1 MKKGDYISPTIMNI
15 PKKVRHITIAPI
27 SESNLS
33 FILTPPIL
41 GEFTPLFDVIISQ
54 IINYVN

>member
-1 MKKGDYISPTIMNI
+1 MNI